1 MSLEESLK
9 KKINL
14 KKKVKRILLISTIQI
29 HESKINLAVA
39 KKKRYYAY
47 PPCGNFRTS
56 IL

>member
-39 KKKRYYAY
+39 KKNKKIKQKRVA
-47 PPCGNFRTS
+47 
-56 IL
+56 